1 MRLWVQ
7 ILLGPLLSIW
17 LTTESDFDAIKNNIS
32 AEATVTEQV
41 ITNYCCYVDT
51 ILDDLNLKWSP

>member
-17 LTTESDFDAIKNNIS
+17 LTTESDFDDIKNNIS
-32 AEATVTEQV
+32 AEATLTEQV
-41 ITNYCCYVDT
+41 ITIAAT
-51 ILDDLNLKWSP
+51 SILY